1 MLPAP
6 QHAPSAYNWLPG
18 NIHDLN
24 MIRKVVPCCIKI
36 TTLAYP
42 IAVDI
47 SSLQKCAWIHYFP
60 DRHGWASFALPF
72 CQFAGF
78 EIPRPFR
85 CQKRDWI
92 SVDANIA
99 PESRKECGG
108 KESSIRFLSKLM
120 QIGGVSATA
129 RRWSWREN
137 GRSGQSPI
145 QDGIHA
151 HNQVLKMANWG
162 DQDPCTGHA
171 ALN

>member
-6 QHAPSAYNWLPG
+6 QHAPPAYNWLPG

-24 MIRKVVPCCIKI
+24 MIRKVVPRCIEI
-36 TTLAYP
+36 TTLVYP

-47 SSLQKCAWIHYFP
+47 SSLQKCDLIHHFP
-60 DRHGWASFALPF
+60 DRHGWASFAMPF

-78 EIPRPFR
+78 EIPMPFLLPKEELDFCRCNKYRPR
-85 CQKRDWI
+85 VSK
-92 SVDANIA
+92 
-99 PESRKECGG
+99 
-108 KESSIRFLSKLM
+108 SSIDPFSAKTNANRRGFCT
-120 QIGGVSATA
+120 ATA
-129 RRWSWREN
+129 RRWREN
-137 GRSGQSPI
+137 GRSGQSSI